1 MKLEVNCKCTFGCA
15 RLCCFNGLPVC
26 MDKYTALKLCFY
38 FHQVSSGSIVWFE
51 KGNFS
56 LSAETEEKNFPER
69 NEHLLQ
75 WAQKEY
81 GAVTSFTDLKIS
93 RNIYIKIG
101 EGKTKRKQAN
111 KTQQKYSNV
120 SILRIN
126 FIVVVFH
133 CFFILIVKQT
143 SHFPKRY
150 VMKGMRQ
157 RNKIKSKDQTLALV
171 SF

>member
-1 MKLEVNCKCTFGCA
+1 
-15 RLCCFNGLPVC
+15 

-81 GAVTSFTDLKIS
+81 GAVTSFTELKIS
-93 RNIYIKIG
+93 RNIYIKVG